1 MVQRVPT
8 CGKELAVR
16 RKVGQTLSPESCE
29 DLAIGT
35 IALMIEEQPHLSLF
49 NDPEDGQQPNDK
61 GHFSISGSIC
71 KLHFALLCVDLGNRI
86 V

>member
-35 IALMIEEQPHLSLF
+35 IAQMIEEQPHLSLF
-49 NDPEDGQQPNDK
+49 NDPEDGQQPNDILQAL
-61 GHFSISGSIC
+61 SRINQPQQA
-71 KLHFALLCVDLGNRI
+71 LH
-86 V
+86 

>member
-35 IALMIEEQPHLSLF
+35 IAQMIEEQPHLSLF

-61 GHFSISGSIC
+61 GTSRSRAAYANFI
-71 KLHFALLCVDLGNRI
+71 LLSFV
-86 V
+86 